1 MLALDGETF
10 ADHPPIAVSPLAM
23 KFAVLPGDV
32 NGDGVVNLADAT
44 LVRNEMQGTG
54 DGDPSMMGWA
64 DVNGD
69 GVVDFNDFLA
79 VCIRVGTRLPKRA

>member
-32 NGDGVVNLADAT
+32 NGDGVVNLTDAI
-44 LVRNEMQGTG
+44 LVRNDKQGT
-54 DGDPSMMGWA
+54 GDPSMMGWA

-69 GVVDFNDFLA
+69 GVVDSNDFNA
-79 VCIRVGTRLPKRA
+79 VCIRLGTRLLKRT